1 MKILSFFL
9 HRRSWNERVNAM
21 SMNKTAAMAP
31 KPKKKARSKNLAVGR
46 WTPYWYILPAFVVM
60 AFMVFYPLGYGF
72 YLSLTDMSLMTFK
85 NPNFIGL
92 GNYAKL
98 LQEATFLRTL
108 LRTIV
113 WTVVNVFFHVTIG
126 LALAVLLNRKLPGK
140 GLIRVLLIIPWAIP
154 QYIVALTWRGMLN
167 NQFGAI
173 NIFLQ
178 KIGFEAIPWLTDP
191 SWTFIGAILTNI
203 WLGFSFMMMISLG
216 GLQSIDK
223 EFYEAAEIDGA
234 SSMQQFRNITL
245 PLLKP
250 VLAPAIVLGTVWTFN
265 MLNVI
270 LIIAG
275 GFGNEKTQ
283 ILVTEVYR
291 LAFNFYRYGYAAAYS
306 VVIFL
311 ILLVFGMT
319 FMKRTQGMEEVR

>member
-1 MKILSFFL
+1 
-9 HRRSWNERVNAM
+9 M
-21 SMNKTAAMAP
+21 SGNNTAALTP
-31 KPKKKARSKNLAVGR
+31 TPKKKQNVKNLAVSR
-46 WTPYWYILPAFVVM
+46 WTPYWYILPAFAVM
-60 AFMVFYPLGYGF
+60 AVMVFYPLGYGF
-72 YLSLTDMSLMTFK
+72 YLSLTDMSLSTFK
-85 NPNFIGL
+85 NPNFIGFA
-92 GNYAKL
+92 NYAKL

-108 LRTIV
+108 GRTIV
-113 WTVVNVFFHVTIG
+113 WTAVNVFFHVSIG
-126 LALAVLLNRKLPGK
+126 LFLAVLLNRKLPGK
-140 GLIRVLLIIPWAIP
+140 GLIRVLLIIPWAVP

-173 NIFLQ
+173 NIILQ
-178 KIGFEAIPWLTDP
+178 KIGLSAMPWLTDP
-191 SWTFIGAILTNI
+191 TWTFIGAILTNI
-203 WLGFSFMMMISLG
+203 WLGFPFMMMISLG

-234 SSMQQFRNITL
+234 SGIQQFRNITL

-319 FMKRTQGMEEVR
+319 FMRRTQSIEEVR

>member
-1 MKILSFFL
+1 
-9 HRRSWNERVNAM
+9 M
-21 SMNKTAAMAP
+21 SENQQAVFSP
-31 KPKKKARSKNLAVGR
+31 NPKKRQKNLAVSR

-60 AFMVFYPLGYGF
+60 AIMVFYPLGYGF
-72 YLSLTDMSLMTFK
+72 YLSLTDMSLATFK
-85 NPNFIGL
+85 NPNFIGF
-92 GNYAKL
+92 GNYLKL
-98 LQEATFLRTL
+98 LQEATFIRTL

-113 WTVVNVFFHVTIG
+113 WTAVNVFFHVSIG
-126 LALAVLLNRKLPGK
+126 LFLAVLLNRKLPGK
-140 GLIRVLLIIPWAIP
+140 GLLRVLLIIPWAVP

-178 KIGFEAIPWLTDP
+178 KIGFSALPWLTDP
-191 SWTFIGAILTNI
+191 TWTFIGAILTNI
-203 WLGFSFMMMISLG
+203 WLGFPFMMMISLG

-234 SSMQQFRNITL
+234 SSLQQFRNITM

-319 FMKRTQGMEEVR
+319 FMRRTQGIEEVR

>member
-1 MKILSFFL
+1 
-9 HRRSWNERVNAM
+9 M
-21 SMNKTAAMAP
+21 SGNNTATLAP
-31 KPKKKARSKNLAVGR
+31 APKKKRNPKNLAVSR

-60 AFMVFYPLGYGF
+60 AMMVFYPLGYGF
-72 YLSLTDMSLMTFK
+72 YLSLTDMSLATFK
-85 NPNFIGL
+85 NPNFIGFA
-92 GNYAKL
+92 NYAKL
-98 LQEATFLRTL
+98 LQEAAFLRTL
-108 LRTIV
+108 GRTIV
-113 WTVVNVFFHVTIG
+113 WTAVNVFFHVSIG
-126 LALAVLLNRKLPGK
+126 LFLAILLNRKLPGK
-140 GLIRVLLIIPWAIP
+140 GLLRVLLIIPWAVP

-178 KIGFEAIPWLTDP
+178 RIGFSAIPWLTDP
-191 SWTFIGAILTNI
+191 TWTFIGAILTNI
-203 WLGFSFMMMISLG
+203 WLGFPFMMMISLG

-234 SSMQQFRNITL
+234 SGIQQFKNITL

-250 VLAPAIVLGTVWTFN
+250 VLAPAVVLGTVWTFN

-311 ILLVFGMT
+311 ILLIFGMT
-319 FMKRTQGMEEVR
+319 FMKKTQGIEEVR

>member
-1 MKILSFFL
+1 
-9 HRRSWNERVNAM
+9 M
-21 SMNKTAAMAP
+21 SGNNSATMAP
-31 KPKKKARSKNLAVGR
+31 LPKKKRYNKNLAVSR
-46 WTPYWYILPAFVVM
+46 WTPYRYILPAFIVM
-60 AFMVFYPLGYGF
+60 ALMVFYPLGYGI
-72 YLSLTDMSLMTFK
+72 YLSMTDMSLATFK

-92 GNYAKL
+92 GNYVKL
-98 LQEATFLRTL
+98 FQEAAFLRTFG
-108 LRTIV
+108 RTIV
-113 WTVVNVFFHVTIG
+113 WTIVNVFFHVTIG
-126 LALAVLLNRKLPGK
+126 LFLAVLLNRKLLGK
-140 GLIRVLLIIPWAIP
+140 GILRVLLIIPWAVP

-178 KIGFEAIPWLTDP
+178 KIGFSAVPWLTNP
-191 SWTFIGAILTNI
+191 SWTFVGAILTNI
-203 WLGFSFMMMISLG
+203 WLGFPFMMMISLG

-234 SSMQQFRNITL
+234 SGIQQFRNITL

-311 ILLVFGMT
+311 ILLIFGMT
-319 FMKRTQGMEEVR
+319 FMKRTQGLEEVR